1 MNNTNYDR
9 DNLAHGIM
17 EMLIE
22 EGFVLTQQIEE
33 HLYRHLALV
42 RKWNDYASLVSTKD
56 LPKLVQA
63 HLVDSLSLAP
73 IVLRLDKTNG
83 ALLDIGT
90 GGGFPAIPLKV
101 MFPGLDVL
109 MIERSEKKAAFL
121 RKAVVTLALEK
132 TSVIHGSFPDAVPVC
147 QPDLITARAIDAP
160 ERLLAQVLALLP
172 DSGVFL
178 CQIPRAKLDVP
189 ATFHVER
196 IHDTWTERQLRRGDL
211 HLISHA

>member
-1 MNNTNYDR
+1 
-9 DNLAHGIM
+9 
-17 EMLIE
+17 
-22 EGFVLTQQIEE
+22 
-33 HLYRHLALV
+33 
-42 RKWNDYASLVSTKD
+42 
-56 LPKLVQA
+56 
-63 HLVDSLSLAP
+63 
-73 IVLRLDKTNG
+73 
-83 ALLDIGT
+83 LDIGT

-101 MFPGLDVL
+101 IFPGLNVL
-109 MIERSEKKAAFL
+109 MIERSEKKLAFL
-121 RKAVVTLALEK
+121 QKAVVTLALEK
-132 TSVIHGSFPDAVPVC
+132 ASVIHGSFPDAVPVC

-172 DSGVFL
+172 ERGVFL